1 MATRQRR
8 ERRDTIRV
16 LHVDDHSDFAE
27 MVTTFLEREND
38 RFETEAVASASD
50 GLARLA
56 DSSFDCVISDYDMP
70 DADGIEFLK
79 TVREKYPEL
88 PFILFTGKGSE
99 TVASEAISAGV
110 TDYLQKSSGTE
121 QYKLL
126 AHRITNAVEQ
136 SQSKQ
141 RVQEEQQRFRTLFDR
156 LSQPTVEVRYKNS
169 EPIVTQVN
177 SAFEDVFG
185 YESNNIVGDSLD
197 AHIVPDD
204 RIDEAESMNQYVQA
218 GGRLESRE
226 VIRETADGLRQF
238 LLENAVCDN
247 GLGGFFIYTDISDRV
262 EREETLERNR
272 DLLRHTEQLATVGG
286 WEADVE
292 TGEIFWTRGT
302 YAIHDLDPTGEFEPS
317 VETAIEFYHP
327 DDQTTVEQAVEKCR
341 TQGEAYEVDVRLI
354 TAEDEE
360 KWVCITG
367 EAVYDGD
374 DIVKIQGAICDI
386 TQQRKRRQELE
397 QIETLFQ
404 NTQDHLFLINVDE
417 SFTIER
423 LNPAWEATPGIS
435 VEESRGRTIQDVLGG
450 KEAQKVEEKYQKC
463 VEQRKELEY
472 EERIRFGDEYIQWET
487 RLAPVIVDDE
497 VEYIAGSSRDI
508 TERHERRQELSKLK
522 QQYQTLAENFPNGAV
537 YLIDDNFEYVRAR
550 GEALKQAD
558 LSPADIEGH
567 TPHEVFPDELADE
580 TCKHFEQAFN
590 GNTTVVEQEYR
601 NKRYRIRVTPVD
613 GNGNTT
619 KTNTETETEIAR
631 VMAVAQDITQ
641 YVEDRRELHRQ
652 NKQLDEFASV
662 VSHDLRNPLTVAKGN
677 LELLREECN
686 SDDQREQVDKIDSA
700 LTRMDELIESI
711 LTLAR
716 ANEQIGSVESV
727 NLAELSQN
735 CWQNVETTDA
745 TIHLDITATQTVT
758 VKADVNRL
766 AQLLENLMR
775 NAIEHARNQDDDD
788 DVDKNENVTITIGEL
803 TDGFYIADDGDGI
816 SEGDRDD
823 VFEAGYTTSKH
834 GTGFGLSIVKQ
845 VVEAHGWEISITESA
860 DGGARF
866 EVTNVEM
873 SRSES
878 TQLESNRMNSE

>member
-1 MATRQRR
+1 MSFNKMRFKIIGLILLMGIFIGFGGIVASDNRPPIGQAPPIN
-8 ERRDTIRV
+8 DTTSPESIAA
-16 LHVDDHSDFAE
+16 SENEAPQKYT
-27 MVTTFLEREND
+27 VTAGSV
-38 RFETEAVASASD
+38 EAVNTSQLAEYGEVGTQAGERIEVTMSPTNVGDVENISWVAGVRPAIKSKSTTIPGSSD
-50 GLARLA
+50 GESL
-56 DSSFDCVISDYDMP
+56 
-70 DADGIEFLK
+70 
-79 TVREKYPEL
+79 
-88 PFILFTGKGSE
+88 
-99 TVASEAISAGV
+99 GV
-110 TDYLQKSSGTE
+110 Q
-121 QYKLL
+121 Q
-126 AHRITNAVEQ
+126 AHQ
-136 SQSKQ
+136 
-141 RVQEEQQRFRTLFDR
+141 
-156 LSQPTVEVRYKNS
+156 
-169 EPIVTQVN
+169 
-177 SAFEDVFG
+177 
-185 YESNNIVGDSLD
+185 
-197 AHIVPDD
+197 
-204 RIDEAESMNQYVQA
+204 
-218 GGRLESRE
+218 
-226 VIRETADGLRQF
+226 
-238 LLENAVCDN
+238 N
-247 GLGGFFIYTDISDRV
+247 G
-262 EREETLERNR
+262 
-272 DLLRHTEQLATVGG
+272 
-286 WEADVE
+286 
-292 TGEIFWTRGT
+292 
-302 YAIHDLDPTGEFEPS
+302 
-317 VETAIEFYHP
+317 
-327 DDQTTVEQAVEKCR
+327 
-341 TQGEAYEVDVRLI
+341 
-354 TAEDEE
+354 
-360 KWVCITG
+360 ITG
-367 EAVYDGD
+367 EGVKVGIIDDGFD
-374 DIVKIQGAICDI
+374 TDNPAISSNIVDTKSFREIEGDPAHGTSVAETVVRTAPDSQLYVTTTSTGTDTEAAINYLSG
-386 TQQRKRRQELE
+386 Q
-397 QIETLFQ
+397 
-404 NTQDHLFLINVDE
+404 NVDIIVY
-417 SFTIER
+417 SAGF
-423 LNPAWEATPGIS
+423 
-435 VEESRGRTIQDVLGG
+435 
-450 KEAQKVEEKYQKC
+450 
-463 VEQRKELEY
+463 
-472 EERIRFGDEYIQWET
+472 
-487 RLAPVIVDDE
+487 PVIDDDE
-497 VEYIAGSSRDI
+497 IEYIAGSSRDI

-788 DVDKNENVTITIGEL
+788 DDVDKNENVTITIGEL

-816 SEGDRDD
+816 SESDRDD